1 MKDVS
6 IFKILC
12 LSVVGPFGV
21 CVSEKQKLWKLCVHK
36 FTRLTRMTEL
46 TRDSVRQV

>member
-12 LSVVGPFGV
+12 LSVWALLEFVYQKN
-21 CVSEKQKLWKLCVHK
+21 SEVES
-36 FTRLTRMTEL
+36 T
-46 TRDSVRQV
+46 